1 MLGRIRSPRAG
12 HQSSQLHDEN
22 RQESELHEDAT
33 HPLHENVLPA
43 VRVVLFHL
51 ALRSSNRS
59 STLRSFHEA
68 SRDQAGRGGMRFW
81 ENQGVVS
88 RRRCGLSS
96 QARRRT
102 ARGLPPI
109 LVAAVLSTLRAPFRA
124 NVVSFHAHKRA
135 RIPCCWNV
143 LSDPPRGLNN
153 GS

>member
-12 HQSSQLHDEN
+12 PPDPRSMT
-22 RQESELHEDAT
+22 RTGTRSELHEDAT
-33 HPLHENVLPA
+33 HPLHGNVLPA

-102 ARGLPPI
+102 ARGFPPI
-109 LVAAVLSTLRAPFRA
+109 LVAAVLS
-124 NVVSFHAHKRA
+124 S
-135 RIPCCWNV
+135 
-143 LSDPPRGLNN
+143 
-153 GS
+153 